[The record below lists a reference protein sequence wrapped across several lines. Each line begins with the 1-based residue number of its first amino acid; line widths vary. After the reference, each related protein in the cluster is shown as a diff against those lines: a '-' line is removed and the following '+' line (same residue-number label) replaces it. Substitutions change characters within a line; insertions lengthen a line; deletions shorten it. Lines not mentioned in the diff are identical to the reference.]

1 MGVGPVSD
9 HAAAGVGAMSVML
22 RWALWGWATGLA
34 LLLCLVWLP
43 LSPMGRWAG
52 GAVVL
57 LFTLVGLFYTERS
70 RRREHLDSLSAVLPP
85 DSDRHPVVLVCG
97 HAQDSLFGDER
108 WRQTP
113 QGYWLCLPSRTALS
127 DGVANLLAARPAWG
141 DQLSVMAVINPQQY
155 RDEMA
160 LAGWVRELRW
170 QLAQVRRRQGIPLPL
185 VLTGYLAGVTQRPD
199 SPWFAWQAGQ
209 NTVTVWRKGVS
220 GQLLADWLG
229 EGCVAEQTARFQCG
243 VELTGWADWMKAYV
257 LPACLTP
264 ENGLPP
270 CPPQAMA
277 LTFVPALPQ
286 RLTGHLWQQWLQTK
300 TALNSAGDPVSSPD
314 TGTPVLPFPDHIL
327 RLLPMS
333 KVQIPV
339 QRALGRALGLFLLA
353 GMIALS
359 CSAWHNRQLLR
370 QMEGDLLNN
379 QSIAITD
386 EHGKAQAMTALKDDV
401 ARLEEYDHDGVPWR
415 LGLGLYQG
423 ERLRLPLQ
431 AAIAGYHPEHQEKKP
446 VTPPVPQTISL
457 NSLAL
462 FDVGQATLKPGS
474 TPVLINALINI
485 RAKPGWMIFITGHTD
500 ATGNAAKNQALSL
513 ARAKAVRDW
522 LLQTGE
528 LSPACFAVQGDG
540 ATRPIATNTTAAGR
554 AANRRVEIRLIPN
567 AVACPRS
574 QTVPGVSATTSPIPA
589 TSLTQQQE

>member
-1 MGVGPVSD
+1 
-9 HAAAGVGAMSVML
+9 MSAILQRML
-22 RWALWGWATGLA
+22 WSWGSGLM

-43 LSPMGRWAG
+43 LARAG
-52 GAVVL
+52 QWVGVVIIL
-57 LFTLVGLFYTERS
+57 LFTLAGLFYTERS
-70 RRREHLDSLSAVLPP
+70 RKREYLDSLSAVLPP
-85 DSDRHPVVLVCG
+85 DSDRRPVVLVCS
-97 HAQDSLFGDER
+97 HVQDSLFGEELL
-108 WRQTP
+108 RQTP
-113 QGYWLCLPSRTALS
+113 QGYWLRLPPGTSLS

-141 DQLSVMAVINPQQY
+141 GQLSVMAVINPQQY

-185 VLTGYLAGVTQRPD
+185 VLIGYLAGVIQRPD

-220 GQLLADWLG
+220 GQPLADWLG
-229 EGCVAEQTARFQCG
+229 EGSVTEQTARFQCG
-243 VELTGWADWMKAYV
+243 VELTGWADWMKACV
-257 LPACLTP
+257 LLACLTP

-353 GMIALS
+353 GMIALG

-370 QMEGDLLNN
+370 QVEDDLLND

-386 EHGKAQAMTALKDDV
+386 ESGKAQAMTVLKHDA

-423 ERLRLPLQ
+423 ARLRPRLQ
-431 AAIAGYHPEHQEKKP
+431 AAIAGYHPEHREKTP
-446 VTPPVPQTISL
+446 VTPSVPQTISL

-462 FDVGQATLKPGS
+462 FDVGQAKLKAGS
-474 TPVLINALINI
+474 TKVLVNALINI
-485 RAKPGWMIFITGHTD
+485 RAKPGWMILITGHTD
-500 ATGNAAKNQALSL
+500 STGDAAKNQALSL
-513 ARAKAVRDW
+513 ARAEAVRDW
-522 LLQTGE
+522 LLQNSDTS
-528 LSPACFAVQGDG
+528 LACFAVQGEG
-540 ATRPIATNTTAAGR
+540 ATQPIAANTTAAGR
-554 AANRRVEIRLIPN
+554 AANRRVEIHLIPH
-567 AVACPRS
+567 AVACQRP
-574 QTVPGVSATTSPIPA
+574 QHVSVF
-589 TSLTQQQE
+589 